1 MEELHLGSST
11 PPENFSGG
19 RNLNIEIL
27 RIISM
32 LMIIIGHTL
41 GHSHVI
47 NEADGLMYILTNA
60 VYILIL
66 PAVNVYVLISGYFS
80 VNTKWNIKR
89 IVSLW
94 LQVFFFSFVSYVIA
108 LATGITQFSFLEAVK
123 VLLPI
128 SGNQYWF
135 ARVFWCFSLFA
146 PFEAILLKALTK
158 KQFQFLLGITIAIFS
173 LWRSFIP
180 FSTTVNSEG
189 GNSIMWFFVLFAF
202 AAYFRLHGNSERK
215 SGFWAIV
222 FVISSVLTIAS
233 FFALSFISNR
243 LGFEGR
249 GTSLFTEYTSI
260 TMLCM
265 SLSLFMIF
273 VRFPENKYSNRV
285 RKIIM
290 FFSGSTF
297 SVYLI
302 HENIYVKQW
311 LWSTFNPIEWMN
323 TGYFWIRLVLIVIG
337 IFLICSIIDSL
348 SWKPI
353 SKLIKKTDFR
363 FLQDKISDLNK

>member
-1 MEELHLGSST
+1 
-11 PPENFSGG
+11 
-19 RNLNIEIL
+19 
-27 RIISM
+27 M

-47 NEADGLMYILTNA
+47 NESDGFMYIFTNV

-80 VNTKWNIKR
+80 VNAKWDIKR

-94 LQVFFFSFVSYVIA
+94 LQVFFYSVISYVVA
-108 LATGITQFSFLEAVK
+108 LATGITQFSFSEAIK

-146 PFEAILLKALTK
+146 PFEAILLRALTK

-202 AAYFRLHGNSERK
+202 AAYFRLHGNLERK
-215 SGFWAIV
+215 SSFWAIA
-222 FVISSVLTIAS
+222 FVISSALTIAS
-233 FFALSFISNR
+233 FFILSFISNR
-243 LGFEGR
+243 LGLDGK

-265 SLSLFMIF
+265 SVSLFMTF
-273 VRFPENKYSNRV
+273 VRFPEKTYSNRF

-311 LWSTFNPIEWMN
+311 LWSTFNPMEWLG
-323 TGYFWIRLVLIVIG
+323 TGYFWICLALIVVA
-337 IFLICSIIDSL
+337 IFLMCTIIDSL

-353 SKLIKKTDFR
+353 SKLIKKMDFS
-363 FLQDKISDLNK
+363 FLQDKISDFIK